1 VEILEKMLQI
11 NGMTFLV
18 FFESIFMEY
27 LLFIIAILVAY
38 PVFMVIAF
46 VLSKVIF
53 PKEEEFK
60 ELEEKQRLA
69 RQQQRSN
76 RSLAHA

>member
-1 VEILEKMLQI
+1 
-11 NGMTFLV
+11 
-18 FFESIFMEY
+18 MEY